1 MFYDME
7 HTISN
12 LEGEIA
18 TLSNNNKK
26 LEEELEAKNKI
37 IEGQKNVFKKVK
49 IILEDKAMGFNGAY
63 NLYIKSSKNIKN
75 CFLIFFKITW
85 RTIFHN
91 RKSLVDIF

>member
-63 NLYIKSSKNIKN
+63 NLYIKSVIEQIEKMLIKEGVIEDVGN
-75 CFLIFFKITW
+75 KKT
-85 RTIFHN
+85 N
-91 RKSLVDIF
+91 N

>member
-26 LEEELEAKNKI
+26 LEEELAAKNKI
-37 IEGQKNVFKKVK
+37 IEGQKKVFKKVEE
-49 IILEDKAMGFNGAY
+49 ILIDKSMGLDGVFKMYAKSVTEAIQKM
-63 NLYIKSSKNIKN
+63 LIKEGVIDGK
-75 CFLIFFKITW
+75 
-85 RTIFHN
+85 
-91 RKSLVDIF
+91 

>member
-12 LEGEIA
+12 LEAEIA

-26 LEEELEAKNKI
+26 LEEELEEKNKI

-63 NLYIKSSKNIKN
+63 NLYIKSVIEQIEKMLIKEGVIEDVGN
-75 CFLIFFKITW
+75 KKT
-85 RTIFHN
+85 N
-91 RKSLVDIF
+91 N

>member
-12 LEGEIA
+12 LEAEIA

-37 IEGQKNVFKKVK
+37 IEGQRRVFKRVEE
-49 IILEDKAMGFNGAY
+49 ILVDKACGLDSA
-63 NLYIKSSKNIKN
+63 LRVYIKSVTDTIQKMLIKEGVVEDVGN
-75 CFLIFFKITW
+75 KKT
-85 RTIFHN
+85 N
-91 RKSLVDIF
+91 N